1 MGKIDKDIPCY
12 GCTRRWATNKDSCHS
27 SCEEYKEFKQKRE
40 DQSRVICKKKADE
53 AMCTEVRIR
62 SIQKTIKD
70 KTARKQSIWKG

>member
-12 GCTRRWATNKDSCHS
+12 GCERRSPLCHS
-27 SCEEYKEFKQKRE
+27 SCEEYKAFKQKRA
-40 DQSRVICKKKADE
+40 DQSRLICKKRADE

-62 SIQKTIKD
+62 SIQKTAKD